1 MGRKRE
7 GTVFGEMEMGRI
19 PKGQGGK
26 WTRGRTRALV
36 PVVFDPRFSVVVVF
50 FFVASSLFLFFLCQ
64 HHEKENP
71 STINLVKKKNKQHKK
86 KLGTRPAP
94 ANTTQTRPGGLPSF
108 FFTEFFPS
116 SPKKKNRNSV
126 KLFSRASTTFYRVY
140 RA

>member
-1 MGRKRE
+1 M
-7 GTVFGEMEMGRI
+7 FGEMEMGRI

-71 STINLVKKKNKQHKK
+71 STINLVKKKINNTKKNSVLDPRRPTQHKHA
-86 KLGTRPAP
+86 LEVYRV
-94 ANTTQTRPGGLPSF
+94 F

-116 SPKKKNRNSV
+116 SPKKKIETR
-126 KLFSRASTTFYRVY
+126 
-140 RA
+140 